1 LTIFPLASPSYTSGS
16 LSQTIAA
23 RLVGRADLPITGIAP
38 IELASPSDITFIR
51 DERFARRW
59 ESSSAGAA
67 VVLEGLDVP
76 GHDQSKR
83 ALLFVKEADLAL
95 AECLEL
101 LAAGSSISG
110 APSGIHPSAVVH
122 PSAKIHPTASIGPLC
137 SVGPEC
143 TIGPATVLYAGVV
156 MMDRTIIGARCIIQP
171 GVIIG
176 GDGFSFRPSPVK
188 PDHPDFAKWPGG
200 MKLIKLPHLGNVV
213 IGDEVEIGA
222 GTCIDRGRL
231 GSTSIGDGTK
241 VDNLVQIA
249 HNCRIGKSC
258 VLCGQAG
265 LAGSV
270 TLGDWVQI
278 GGGAGIADNLT
289 IGSGAKIAARSA
301 VMNDVP
307 AGETWAGVPAMAGKA
322 YLRGLATLR
331 RLAKGG

>member
-1 LTIFPLASPSYTSGS
+1 MPFATLPPPTYTTGT
-16 LSQTIAA
+16 LSQALAA
-23 RLVGRADLPITGIAP
+23 RLVGRADLPIAGIAP
-38 IELASPSDITFIR
+38 IELASVSDITFIR
-51 DERFARRW
+51 DDRFARRW
-59 ESSSAGAA
+59 EGSSAGAA

-76 GHDQSKR
+76 GHDPSHR

-101 LAAGSSISG
+101 LAAGSSISSS
-110 APSGIHPSAVVH
+110 PSGVH
-122 PSAKIHPTASIGPLC
+122 PTAFVHHTAKIDPTASIGPLC
-137 SVGPEC
+137 FIGPEC
-143 TIGPATVLYAGVV
+143 SIGPGTVLYAGVV
-156 MMDRTIIGARCIIQP
+156 MMDRCTIGARCILQP
-171 GVIIG
+171 GVMIG

-188 PDHPDFAKWPGG
+188 PDHPEFAKWPGG
-200 MKLIKLPHLGNVV
+200 MKLMKLPHLGNVV

-222 GTCIDRGRL
+222 GTCVDRGRL
-231 GSTSIGDGTK
+231 GPTSIGDGTK
-241 VDNLVQIA
+241 IDNLVQIA
-249 HNCRIGKSC
+249 HNCRIGKCC

-278 GGGAGIADNLT
+278 GGGAGVADNLT

>member
-1 LTIFPLASPSYTSGS
+1 MA
-16 LSQTIAA
+16 IAA
-23 RLVGRADLPITGIAP
+23 RLVGRDDLLIAGIAP
-38 IELASPSDITFIR
+38 IELATSTDITFIR

-59 ESSSAGAA
+59 ENSSAGAA
-67 VVLEGLDVP
+67 VVLEGLEVP
-76 GHDQSKR
+76 GHDRHKR
-83 ALLFVKEADLAL
+83 ALLFVREADLAL

-110 APSGIHPSAVVH
+110 APTGIHPSAFVH
-122 PSAKIHPTASIGPLC
+122 PSAKVDLAASIGPLC
-137 SVGPEC
+137 SIGPDC
-143 TIGPATVLYAGVV
+143 TIGPGTVLYAGVV
-156 MMDRTIIGARCIIQP
+156 LMDRTIIGANCIIQP

-176 GDGFSFRPSPVK
+176 GDGFSFRPAPVK
-188 PDHPDFAKWPGG
+188 PDHPEYAKWPGG
-200 MKLIKLPHLGNVV
+200 MKLMKLPHVGNVV

-222 GTCIDRGRL
+222 GTCVDRGRL

-249 HNCRIGKSC
+249 HNCRVGKCC
-258 VLCGQAG
+258 VLCGQSG

-278 GGGAGIADNLT
+278 GGGAGIADNLS